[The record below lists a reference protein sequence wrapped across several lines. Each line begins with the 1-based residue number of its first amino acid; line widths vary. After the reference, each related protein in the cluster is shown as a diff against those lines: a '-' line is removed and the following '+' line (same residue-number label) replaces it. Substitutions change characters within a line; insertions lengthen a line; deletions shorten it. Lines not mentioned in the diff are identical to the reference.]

1 MTRRSNS
8 NSTIRLIDS
17 NALTELV
24 QQYRELLELREQ
36 VKKAE
41 AAAKRLEP
49 RRQLTT
55 CAGRP
60 VAKVLSR
67 KSITR
72 RSGEFNKRQL
82 YAMLAEAVR
91 NTQCE
96 PCDVRFLES
105 DPRP

>member
-24 QQYRELLELREQ
+24 QQYREPLDLREQ

-60 VAKVLSR
+60 VAKVVSAPADATL
-67 KSITR
+67 
-72 RSGEFNKRQL
+72 G
-82 YAMLAEAVR
+82 
-91 NTQCE
+91 
-96 PCDVRFLES
+96 
-105 DPRP
+105 PRG